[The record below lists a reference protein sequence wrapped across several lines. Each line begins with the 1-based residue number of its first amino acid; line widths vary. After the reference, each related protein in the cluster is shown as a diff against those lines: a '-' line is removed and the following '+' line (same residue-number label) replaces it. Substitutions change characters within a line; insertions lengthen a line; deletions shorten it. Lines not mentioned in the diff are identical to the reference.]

1 MFLKVLIKGN
11 LPTRAELNDVVGTLE
26 MGAAGIVLAA
36 ETAIGNKPLL
46 SVEIVKELMHR
57 YVLYNNNLLFA
68 DVERNEITDFD
79 MKLWLNRNNNKID

>member
-1 MFLKVLIKGN
+1 MFFESLISGK
-11 LPTRAELNDVVGTLE
+11 LPTQAELNDVVSTLE

-57 YVLYNNNLLFA
+57 FEAL
-68 DVERNEITDFD
+68 
-79 MKLWLNRNNNKID
+79 